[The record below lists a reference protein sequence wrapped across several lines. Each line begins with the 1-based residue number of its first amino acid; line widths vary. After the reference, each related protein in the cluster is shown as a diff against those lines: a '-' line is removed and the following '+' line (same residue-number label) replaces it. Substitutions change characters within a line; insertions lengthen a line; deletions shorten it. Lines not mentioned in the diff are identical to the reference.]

1 MARATL
7 EMFLKLTGADKTSKG
22 LDKTS
27 NAAKNLDDNVKNSA
41 KANAKFSAGMSS
53 LTKGAIAGAALFA
66 GKALVDFAAD
76 ALEAAVSAEEAAAA
90 FETTFGEAVVGVTK
104 FTEEF
109 ANKAGLTTSELQQLL
124 ATTGSVAQ
132 GIGFTQEESADLGE
146 TLTRVAAD
154 VASFSNIQG
163 GAEPVLRAFQSAL
176 LGENEAL
183 KTYGLAI
190 SAAEVETKA
199 FEMTGKSTSN
209 SLTRQE
215 KALATLAVIQEKA
228 AVQIG
233 DLDRTSESFANQQRL
248 VQAEVRQLSEDIGAE
263 LIPAAAEILPIFR
276 ELVNDIAPPTIE
288 FFKTAAK
295 FVADLSLAF
304 DNLAIKAEAVSN
316 KFPRLSA
323 NGERFLNFLKR
334 ISPVFA
340 FIRSIEN
347 LAEEQRKYNIITDDT
362 AEKLIAQQIA
372 QGLAN
377 KETEKARQTTL
388 KQTRQLDIYT
398 TKLTK
403 GTLPAIEKYLKF
415 VSLLNKD
422 NDESITLNDE
432 LAIAQDNLTEAQR
445 KEALSTAEEA
455 LQKKEL
461 QNQIAELLFFQR
473 QGVDVTEEL
482 AVAQE
487 QLKLVEF
494 ELTRES
500 EALRDAKKE
509 VNDIEAQLEVTID
522 KTNKKFDD
530 QLDAYLGLNEQVGIF
545 KELAI
550 DKKFMEILAAAGLTN
565 PFLATG
571 LDLLSQLAQLEGLD
585 NRARELERF
594 AAAAERLAN
603 APDVPIQAISAPV
616 SATVPRFG
624 QQELAAF
631 QSAGFQGGQQNL
643 EIVLNIDE
651 NEIQRVNTAIQQ
663 RGKQFILTD
672 F

>member
-7 EMFLKLTGADKTSKG
+7 EMFLKLTGADKTSRG
-22 LDKTS
+22 LDKVS
-27 NAAKNLDDNVKNSA
+27 NATRELDDTVEKA
-41 KANAKFSAGMSS
+41 DKANAKFASGMS
-53 LTKGAIAGAALFA
+53 GASKLAVAGGALFA
-66 GKALVDFAAD
+66 AKTLFDFSKNAVQ
-76 ALEAAVSAEEAAAA
+76 AAVSADEAASA
-90 FETTFGEAVVGVTK
+90 FGTTFGSAAERATR
-104 FTEEF
+104 FLENF
-109 ANKAGLTTSELQQLL
+109 ANKAGLTVSEAQQLQ
-124 ATTGSVAQ
+124 ATLGAVAQ
-132 GIGFTQEESADLGE
+132 GIGFTQEESADLSIE
-146 TLTRVAAD
+146 LTKIAAD
-154 VASFSNIQG
+154 VASFSNVSG
-163 GAEPVLRAFQSAL
+163 GAEPVLQAFRSAL
-176 LGENEAL
+176 VGEREAL
-183 KTYGLAI
+183 KTYGIAI
-190 SAAEVETKA
+190 TEAEVQTKA
-199 FEMTGKSTSN
+199 FELTSKSTTDA
-209 SLTRQE
+209 LTRQD
-215 KALATLAVIQEKA
+215 KALATLALIQEKA
-228 AVQIG
+228 TVQIG
-233 DLDRTSESFANQQRL
+233 DLDRTAASFANQSRL
-248 VQAEVRQLSEDIGAE
+248 VNAELRELREEIGRE
-263 LIPAAAEILPIFR
+263 LIPALEILLPKFR
-276 ELVNDIAPPTIE
+276 NLVENVTPSLIAGFGNAADAVINLVLALDRLNDLDEGIVFLIKN
-288 FFKTAAK
+288 FK
-295 FVADLSLAF
+295 D
-304 DNLAIKAEAVSN
+304 
-316 KFPRLSA
+316 
-323 NGERFLNFLKR
+323 
-334 ISPVFA
+334 
-340 FIRSIEN
+340 
-347 LAEEQRKYNIITDDT
+347 LAEEQRFFNEINDRSIDKAN
-362 AEKLIAQQIA
+362 LFRVQQAAVNREVIKVRT
-372 QGLAN
+372 QLAN
-377 KETEKARQTTL
+377 QTT
-388 KQTRQLDIYT
+388 QLDKYT

-415 VSLLNKD
+415 ISLLNND
-422 NDESITLNDE
+422 NDEAIDLNDE
-432 LAIAQDNLTEAQR
+432 LATAQENLTEAQR

-509 VNDIEAQLEVTID
+509 VNDIEAQLEVTLE

-530 QLDAYLGLNEQVGIF
+530 QLNAYLGLNEQVGTF

-571 LDLLSQLAQLEGLD
+571 LDLMSQLAQLEGLD

-603 APDVPIQAISAPV
+603 APDVPIQAISSPV

-643 EIVLNIDE
+643 EIVLQIDE